1 MKNTQLNG
9 GQISDFIPIG
19 QDGQPVYLNAEAF
32 RSALAINP
40 QVGPELVKS
49 LAIPRISADGLNIDW
64 YVPFPPQSPTGQ
76 YDIVAWPSATPQE
89 QQAARNRLH
98 QFEQAVKR
106 LGADLMRRGGD
117 NKSMLFAHYLTGV
130 NAVQN
135 LPAIH
140 FPSPEFVYLVDGIPV
155 ITFWGFCSKTDDLQ
169 QSPFAPLAATATAA
183 AAGAA
188 GFAAGAAGF
197 AAAPHTATAADD
209 LPPLPPQQQQ
219 PVESNRHRCIIPW
232 WLWLLLLL
240 LLLGLLLW
248 WLLPRFFGGSV
259 LTFDS
264 SLDTPV
270 ITAPATAVNGE
281 KAPIVDEG
289 VLADPNSPAHDHG
302 RLLAD
307 VPDDVTAVQ
316 DTTTA
321 EEAQAILEPSSS
333 HELQGLTSFADN
345 MSANDASSSSSS
357 NSADSA
363 SAFSDRNSSS
373 SAWSNES
380 HVSDS
385 NTATTTTHTVIVP
398 VETVNGAVP
407 TGDSAV
413 IPLDAAGNP
422 LPSTGADS
430 TIPMSI
436 ITPPAEMNV
445 DGALATDGALASDGA
460 LGVDSSMAMDNALA
474 TESSMASDVASTS
487 TNTTESAEAF
497 NQALSSDATSSTT
510 TSQDIMSTNGSPLPP
525 DPLAGLTP
533 QQQQQVLNAR
543 QAEQAAL
550 GQGAPASTPNAPAT
564 TAAATPAPNELSFTP
579 QALQNQGQQVLNGTW
594 STRSGLMDS
603 ANGRPLQMSY
613 QFNNGQGQVVI
624 NRPDGVKCVAPV
636 TAAVSNGRV
645 VLRNTGHAQ
654 CPDNTAY
661 QLPEVTCQPSANGKV
676 VCSGAYGNQI
686 FPIQFLQQ

>member
-140 FPSPEFVYLVDGIPV
+140 FPGPEFVYIVDGIPV

-183 AAGAA
+183 AA
-188 GFAAGAAGF
+188 AAGAAGF
-197 AAAPHTATAADD
+197 AAAPNTAYAADD

-264 SLDTPV
+264 SLDTPA

-281 KAPIVDEG
+281 EAPIVDEG

-333 HELQGLTSFADN
+333 HEFQGSTSFTDS

-357 NSADSA
+357 AESA

-373 SAWSNES
+373 SAWANES

-385 NTATTTTHTVIVP
+385 STATSTTHTVIVP

-407 TGDSAV
+407 TGDGAV

-422 LPSTGADS
+422 LPSVGTDS
-430 TIPMSI
+430 TIPVSV
-436 ITPPAEMNV
+436 ITPPADMNV
-445 DGALATDGALASDGA
+445 DD
-460 LGVDSSMAMDNALA
+460 
-474 TESSMASDVASTS
+474 SSMASDVAS

-497 NQALSSDATSSTT
+497 NQALTSSNT
-510 TSQDIMSTNGSPLPP
+510 TSQDIMSTNGAPLPPDPALGGTAQTQNPAASAPASNVAIGNAQQQQTPP

-533 QQQQQVLNAR
+533 QQQQQVLSAR

-550 GQGAPASTPNAPAT
+550 GQGAPASNPNAPAA
-564 TAAATPAPNELSFTP
+564 TAATTPAPNELSFTP

-645 VLRNTGHAQ
+645 VLRNSGHAQ

-686 FPIQFLQQ
+686 FPIQLLQQ